1 MKLKQSTVTLASAV
15 AFALIGVLLVVG
27 VLMARSAVGR
37 AERAVERQ
45 LAYRELGQDLT
56 RASDLL
62 TNEARAYSV
71 SASGDHLAAYWREVD
86 VTKTREHA
94 LARLKQLG
102 ASPDELALVEQAER
116 SSEALVETEA
126 RSQRLVLEA
135 LQTPEA
141 KMPAAIAATKLAPDD
156 ESLAVDEKLA
166 AARSI
171 MFDAR
176 YTADEAKAA
185 KPMARLQQLLND
197 RASADAVA
205 ARASAKRWMNVLVG
219 LSVVLVAL
227 LAGVLWIF
235 HSKVGRVVERYSR
248 ALAGRD
254 PGDRAFRL
262 EAGGVEELAGLADR
276 FNAQL
281 EENGRR
287 LDDNDRLLGDLR
299 VLVEKVTETTTSVSA
314 SSQQMATT
322 SEEAG
327 RAVGEIATAVSE
339 VASGSEPQVRMIE
352 ETRGA
357 TEATGEAADRTSELS
372 REGVAAAEQ
381 ANASMQRLRESTEQ
395 ISASIRDLAAK
406 SERIGGIVETITGIA
421 GQTNLLAL
429 NAAIEA
435 ARAGE
440 QGRGFAVVAEEVRK
454 LAEESQQ
461 AAATIAALVG
471 EIQGDTERTVRVVEE
486 GAQLAEESTHTVQ
499 AARDAFEQ
507 IGSSVEDMRDRIARV
522 VSSTVEIAAVAEQ
535 SSASAEEVS
544 ASTQETTASAQQI
557 AAVARELAHAAEE
570 LDGLVHQFELA

>member
-45 LAYRELGQDLT
+45 IAYREIGRDLT

-71 SASGDHLAAYWREVD
+71 SASGDHLAAYWREID
-86 VTKTREHA
+86 VTKTRERA
-94 LARLKQLG
+94 LARLKRLG
-102 ASPDELALVEQAER
+102 VSADELALVEQAKR
-116 SSEALVETEA
+116 NSDALVRTEA

-156 ESLAVDEKLA
+156 EALAVDEKLA

-171 MFDAR
+171 MFDAQ
-176 YTADEAKAA
+176 YTADKAKIA
-185 KPMARLQQLLND
+185 KPMARFQQLLND
-197 RASADAVA
+197 RASAEAVA

-219 LSVVLVAL
+219 LSIVLVAL
-227 LAGVLWIF
+227 LGGVLWIF
-235 HSKVGRVVERYSR
+235 HSRVGRVVERYSR

-254 PGDRAFRL
+254 PGDRTFRL
-262 EAGGVEELAGLADR
+262 EAAGVEELVGLADR

-339 VASGSEPQVRMIE
+339 VASGSERQVRMIE

-372 REGVAAAEQ
+372 REGVRAAEQ

-395 ISASIRDLAAK
+395 ISGAIRDLAAK

-471 EIQGDTERTVRVVEE
+471 EIQGDTERTVQVVEE

>member
-27 VLMARSAVGR
+27 VLAARSAVGR

-45 LAYRELGQDLT
+45 IAYREIGQDLT

-94 LARLKQLG
+94 LARLQQLG
-102 ASPDELALVEQAER
+102 ASADELALVEQAKR
-116 SSEALVETEA
+116 NSDALVETEA

-135 LQTPEA
+135 LQTPES
-141 KMPAAIAATKLAPDD
+141 KMPPAIAATKLAPDD
-156 ESLAVDEKLA
+156 EALAVDEKLA

-171 MFDAR
+171 MFDAQ
-176 YTADEAKAA
+176 YTADKAKIA
-185 KPMARLQQLLND
+185 KPMARFQQLMND
-197 RASADAVA
+197 RASGDAVA
-205 ARASAKRWMNVLVG
+205 ARASVKRWMDVLVG
-219 LSVVLVAL
+219 LSIALVVLL
-227 LAGVLWIF
+227 GGVLWIF
-235 HSKVGRVVERYSR
+235 HAKVGRVVERYSR

-254 PGDRAFRL
+254 PGDRTFRL
-262 EAGGVEELAGLADR
+262 EAAGVEELVGLADR

-287 LDDNDRLLGDLR
+287 LDENDRLLGDLR

-339 VASGSEPQVRMIE
+339 VASGSERQVRMIE

-372 REGVAAAEQ
+372 REGVQAAEQ

-395 ISASIRDLAAK
+395 ISGAMRDLAAK

-461 AAATIAALVG
+461 AAATISALVG

-522 VSSTVEIAAVAEQ
+522 VASTVEIAAVAEQ

-544 ASTQETTASAQQI
+544 ASTQETTASAQEI
-557 AAVARELAHAAEE
+557 ATVARQLAAAAEE

>member
-15 AFALIGVLLVVG
+15 AFGAIGALLLVAVFT
-27 VLMARSAVGR
+27 ARSAVGR
-37 AERAVERQ
+37 AQEAVAKQ
-45 LAYRELGQDLT
+45 LEYRELGESMSH
-56 RASDLL
+56 ASDVL

-71 SASGDHLAAYWREVD
+71 SASGDHLAAYWREVN
-86 VTKTREHA
+86 VTKTRDHA
-94 LARLKQLG
+94 VARLKELG
-102 ASPDELALVEQAER
+102 ARPDELALVEQAKR
-116 SSEALVETEA
+116 NSDALVNTEA

-135 LQTPEA
+135 LQTPES
-141 KMPAAIAATKLAPDD
+141 KMPAAIAATKLPPDD
-156 ESLAVDEKLA
+156 AALSVDQKLA
-166 AARSI
+166 EARAI
-171 MFDAR
+171 MFDAQ
-176 YTADEAKAA
+176 YTADKAKIQ
-185 KPMARLQQLLND
+185 KPMARFERLMND
-197 RASADAVA
+197 RASREAADARSS
-205 ARASAKRWMNVLVG
+205 ARLWMNLLIAVAVLFA
-219 LSVVLVAL
+219 VLM
-227 LAGVLWIF
+227 AGVLWVF
-235 HSKVGRVVERYSR
+235 HGKVGRVVERYSR

-254 PGDRAFRL
+254 PGDSSFRL
-262 EAGGVEELAGLADR
+262 EPQGTEELAGLADR

-287 LDDNDRLLGDLR
+287 LEENDRLLGDLR
-299 VLVEKVTETTTSVSA
+299 VLVEKVTETTSNVSA

-327 RAVGEIATAVSE
+327 RAVGEIASAVSE
-339 VASGSEPQVRMIE
+339 VASGSERQVRMIE
-352 ETRGA
+352 ETRA
-357 TEATGEAADRTSELS
+357 STAETGEAADRTSELS

-381 ANASMQRLRESTEQ
+381 ANVSMQRLRESTEQ
-395 ISASIRDLAAK
+395 ISAAIRELAAK

-454 LAEESQQ
+454 LAEESQT
-461 AAATIAALVG
+461 AAATISQLIG
-471 EIQGDTERTVRVVEE
+471 EIQDDTERTVQVVEE

-507 IGSSVEDMRDRIARV
+507 IGSSVEDMRGRIARV
-522 VSSTVEIAAVAEQ
+522 VESTSEIAAVAEQ

-544 ASTQETTASAQQI
+544 ASTQETTASAQEI
-557 AAVARELAHAAEE
+557 ASAARRLAHAAEE